1 MDGLDGDRIDIIEIK
16 DVQFR
21 YEDRTLALDGIDL
34 NIKKGERVAI
44 LGPNGAGKSTLLK
57 LMGGLLFPGKGDI
70 RLFGESLKKNN
81 AYKIRKRLGI
91 LFQDPDDQ
99 IFMPKVWDDVA
110 FGPINLGY
118 EEREVQKRVNDA
130 LIKSGLQ
137 GFDER
142 VPHHLSYGEKKRVAI
157 AGILAMK
164 PEILLLDEP
173 TANLDPKG
181 RAELMDII
189 KRSCETLV
197 IATHDVNTAVHIA
210 NRAVVLNKKIATN
223 GSMRKLFSNEKLLR
237 ENNLEAPEITKLFL
251 SLRDSGYDLTLPL
264 SSDEAALELKK
275 KFEK

>member
-1 MDGLDGDRIDIIEIK
+1 LDGDRIRVLDIE
-16 DVQFR
+16 DALFR
-21 YEDRTLALDGIDL
+21 YEDDTLALDGINL
-34 NIKKGERVAI
+34 SIEKGEKVAI

-57 LMGGLLFPGKGDI
+57 IAAGLLVPSQGKVM
-70 RLFGESLKKNN
+70 LFGEALTKKN
-81 AYKIRKRLGI
+81 AYNLRKGVGM

-118 EEREVQKRVNDA
+118 SAGEVRKLVNNA
-130 LIKSGLQ
+130 LRDSGLE

-173 TANLDPKG
+173 TSNLDPKG
-181 RAELMDII
+181 RIELMDII

-197 IATHDVNTAVHIA
+197 IATHDINIA
-210 NRAVVLNKKIATN
+210 AQIADRGIVLNKKVISN
-223 GSMRKLFSNEKLLR
+223 GPMMELFSDAELLKQ
-237 ENNLEAPEITKLFL
+237 NNLDAPEITKLFL
-251 SLRDSGYDLTLPL
+251 SMKELGYDVNLPL
-264 SSDEAALELKK
+264 SAAEALSEMKK
-275 KFEK
+275 KFVR